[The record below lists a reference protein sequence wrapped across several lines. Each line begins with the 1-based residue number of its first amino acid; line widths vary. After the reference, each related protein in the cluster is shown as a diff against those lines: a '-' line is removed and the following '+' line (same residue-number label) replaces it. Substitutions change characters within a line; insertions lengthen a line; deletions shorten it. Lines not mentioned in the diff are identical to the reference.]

1 MTDKICLAPWTHLHT
16 WPNNDVYP
24 CCLAPMENP
33 VGNLKNQTLEQVWNS
48 QEMKDMR
55 LSMLKGNL
63 PLKTCSK
70 CIELES
76 HGQDSLR
83 HFFSTRFRKH
93 AHRPAETNPDGSLDD
108 LSIVYWDFRF
118 SNICNMRC
126 RSCGPQLSTGW
137 YEDTKKLWGHLP
149 DDVPDPCKNKNMWE
163 EIVALFD
170 IVEEIYFAGGEP
182 LMHTEHYEILKYL
195 DENKMYDKS
204 IIYSTNLNLNCLLW
218 MHNIF

>member
-1 MTDKICLAPWTHLHT
+1 MSNKICLAPWTHLHT

-24 CCLAPMENP
+24 CCLAPMESP
-33 VGNLKNQTLEQVWNS
+33 VGNLKEQTLEQVWNS

-55 LSMLKGNL
+55 LSMLKGEL

-83 HFFSTRFRKH
+83 NFFSNKFDRH
-93 AHRPAETNPDGSLDD
+93 AHLPAKTNPDGSVDD

-126 RSCGPQLSTGW
+126 RSCGP
-137 YEDTKKLWGHLP
+137 
-149 DDVPDPCKNKNMWE
+149 N
-163 EIVALFD
+163 
-170 IVEEIYFAGGEP
+170 
-182 LMHTEHYEILKYL
+182 
-195 DENKMYDKS
+195 
-204 IIYSTNLNLNCLLW
+204 
-218 MHNIF
+218 